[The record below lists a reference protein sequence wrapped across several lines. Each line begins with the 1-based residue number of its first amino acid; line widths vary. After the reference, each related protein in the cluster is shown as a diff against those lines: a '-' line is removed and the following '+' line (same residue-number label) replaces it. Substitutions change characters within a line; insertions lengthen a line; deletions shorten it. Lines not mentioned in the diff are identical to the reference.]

1 MRGREMQKKNPKNF
15 ESNLHKYAMNSEFD
29 AIVLNTHFFSF
40 CFVLLLLLLLLIHR
54 NLLKSTGT
62 HIEWYYCRVSIN
74 MSG

>member
-1 MRGREMQKKNPKNF
+1 MHGKEMQKKKKNF
-15 ESNLHKYAMNSEFD
+15 DESNVHKYAMNSEFD
-29 AIVLNTHFFSF
+29 AIVLNTHFLGG
-40 CFVLLLLLLLLIHR
+40 FVLLLLLLIHR